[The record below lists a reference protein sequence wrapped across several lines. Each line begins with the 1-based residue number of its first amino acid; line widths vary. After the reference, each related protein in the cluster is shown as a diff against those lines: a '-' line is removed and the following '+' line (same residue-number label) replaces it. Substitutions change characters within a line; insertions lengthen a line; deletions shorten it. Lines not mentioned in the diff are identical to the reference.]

1 VLLHLLKEREGVSA
15 IHVHHGLSRNADAWA
30 AFCRKLCKAWGVPLK
45 VMKVRVMPGGKGL
58 EAAARAARYGALG
71 KSRAEVIALAHHLDD
86 QAETVLMN
94 LLRGGGTR
102 GASGMRPLARFEGKL
117 LARPL
122 LEVPRESIL
131 AYARAH
137 GLSWIEDESNADESL
152 TRNFVRRRL
161 GPLIAQR
168 FPQWRQSLAR
178 AARHFSRREDR
189 ARQLLR
195 IFLESRHLK
204 APSEARLVEMLKQLT
219 SGGARTTLLHDGA
232 TLRVYRG
239 KLIVG
244 KETRAAPFSALQWRG
259 ERCVPI
265 PQLGG
270 ELRFRRARGMGL
282 DAGQV
287 KRGGFVVRLRSGGE
301 RLQPDARRP
310 RRTLKNLF
318 QEAGVPPAERERL
331 PLLFCGEDLV
341 WAPGIGVDARYQA
354 PARARGMVPEWRRLP
369 MH

>member
-1 VLLHLLKEREGVSA
+1 
-15 IHVHHGLSRNADAWA
+15 
-30 AFCRKLCKAWGVPLK
+30 
-45 VMKVRVMPGGKGL
+45 
-58 EAAARAARYGALG
+58 
-71 KSRAEVIALAHHLDD
+71 
-86 QAETVLMN
+86 
-94 LLRGGGTR
+94 
-102 GASGMRPLARFEGKL
+102 
-117 LARPL
+117 
-122 LEVPRESIL
+122 
-131 AYARAH
+131 
-137 GLSWIEDESNADESL
+137 
-152 TRNFVRRRL
+152 
-161 GPLIAQR
+161 
-168 FPQWRQSLAR
+168 
-178 AARHFSRREDR
+178 
-189 ARQLLR
+189 LLR